1 MQNDKLIQME
11 AQLLSL
17 LGQPTRLQLLYM
29 LKEGEKCLCEINP
42 VMKEDQ
48 SVISRHLIK
57 LRKMGLLSY
66 RKEGVS
72 IFYKVE
78 DERIFDLLDSAS
90 SILKSSLAKKAKELE
105 ELI

>member
-1 MQNDKLIQME
+1 MQVNKKIELE

-29 LKEGEKCLCEINP
+29 LKDGEKCLCEINP
-42 VMKEDQ
+42 AMREDQ

-57 LRKMGLLSY
+57 LREMGILGY

-72 IFYKVE
+72 LFYWVE
-78 DERIFDLLDSAS
+78 DPRIFDLLESAR
-90 SILKSSLAKKAKELE
+90 SILKTSIEKKTDELKEL
-105 ELI
+105 I